1 MNNIIFITG
10 MAGAGKSTV
19 GRLVARHFPKC
30 LFIQVDELREK
41 MVKGYARPEGGVFT
55 QEVMQQFQMA
65 RSTAIYMARLYAGQ
79 GVDVVIDDVCAPP
92 NFVEQYAALFE
103 IPEVQR
109 VLLYPKAAVVIER
122 IKERGGPLEHIKY
135 VPVIYNFLDAM
146 PKDGWVVLDSSEWT
160 IERTANELLSNIG
173 VAPGNAAS

>member
-19 GRLVARHFPKC
+19 GRMLARHFPKS

-41 MVKGYARPEGGVFT
+41 VVKGYARPQGGVFT

-65 RSTAIYMARLYAGQ
+65 RSTAIYMARLYAEHGL
-79 GVDVVIDDVCAPP
+79 DVVIDDVCVPP

-103 IPEVQR
+103 IPGVHR
-109 VLLYPKAAVVIER
+109 VLLYPRESVVIER
-122 IKERGGPLEHIKY
+122 ITKRGGPLEHIPY
-135 VPVIYNFLDAM
+135 VPVIYNQLDSM
-146 PKDGWVVLDSSEWT
+146 SKDGWIVLDSSEWT
-160 IERTANELLSNIG
+160 IEQTVNEILSR
-173 VAPGNAAS
+173 VAPVPGNIQS